1 MPVTLTCVV
10 CGDLFSVIPSRV
22 AKGAKYCNYAC
33 HQIGEGKKGGRTR
46 GAQMR
51 AASTGRSYRK
61 RGARH
66 EHRVVAEEALGRSL
80 RPGEIVHH
88 IDGNRLNND
97 PANLEVMTQSEHITL
112 HRDDLRTAQR
122 RAASARRA
130 VGK

>member
-10 CGDLFSVIPSRV
+10 CGVSFSVIPSRV

-61 RGARH
+61 RGGRH
-66 EHRVVAEEALGRSL
+66 EHRVVAEEALGRPL
-80 RPGEIVHH
+80 GPRDVVHH
-88 IDGNRLNND
+88 IDGNKHNNSPD
-97 PANLEVMTQSEHITL
+97 NLQVMDHASHIREHIYDML
-112 HRDDLRTAQR
+112 DR
-122 RAASARRA
+122 RKQKH
-130 VGK
+130 GY